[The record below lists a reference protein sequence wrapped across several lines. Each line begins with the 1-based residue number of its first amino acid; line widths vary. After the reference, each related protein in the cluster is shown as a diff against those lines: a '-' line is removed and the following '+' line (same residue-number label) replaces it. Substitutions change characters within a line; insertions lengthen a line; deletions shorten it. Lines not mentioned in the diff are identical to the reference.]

1 LLLILKGR
9 LLDIE
14 LEQSKDTKS
23 YSIEESDAVLKM
35 QTYIK

>member
-35 QTYIK
+35 QTNIK